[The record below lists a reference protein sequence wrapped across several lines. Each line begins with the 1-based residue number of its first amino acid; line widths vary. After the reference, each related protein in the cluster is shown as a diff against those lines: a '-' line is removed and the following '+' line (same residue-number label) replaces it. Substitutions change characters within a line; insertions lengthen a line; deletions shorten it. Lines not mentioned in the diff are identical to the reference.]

1 MNGFEKS
8 RVVFETWRVNVLC
21 SLTRH
26 FKLFSTREYE
36 RVPANC
42 LGRLKKCWG
51 VGGGGPF
58 DGPVFYPGGVVI
70 PLFTSCYLETWI
82 NFSWTDLTF
91 SVFM

>member
-51 VGGGGPF
+51 VGGGTFRWTSILSRGSGNTPIYF
-58 DGPVFYPGGVVI
+58 LLPG
-70 PLFTSCYLETWI
+70 
-82 NFSWTDLTF
+82 DLDEL
-91 SVFM
+91 